1 MRASEWDRDDPGLEV
16 ILGVQGPAHGVIPVN
31 ESLAL
36 SKLSPCVQSSQERM
50 ELWLWQRPKTAE
62 H

>member
-1 MRASEWDRDDPGLEV
+1 MQASERDRDDPGLEV
-16 ILGVQGPAHGVIPVN
+16 ILGVQGPAHGVIPAN

-36 SKLSPCVQSSQERM
+36 SKISPCAQSSQERM
-50 ELWLWQRPKTAE
+50 KLWLWQRPETVE